1 MSKRI
6 LMEVRNGVREIALME
21 GSRLLAFFREQ
32 EMGPE
37 AEQIYLGVVERIV
50 KGMEAAFVRL
60 EKDTVGFLPFSEC
73 HEKPKSGE
81 RLLVQVKRPPVGEKA
96 AYLTADIALAGR
108 YAILTP
114 LSERISLSK
123 RLEDS
128 DERARLKNIASRV
141 APAGMGLVVRAES
154 AGMDENTLR
163 NEVSTLFAAWQT
175 LEADCASAKAPC
187 LLKGREDALGR
198 LMRDEH
204 GQIEEILA
212 NSMETLPA
220 SSLAIRYCENPF
232 ELYSVRARLKKSL
245 ERKVWLDCGGF
256 LVIDRTEAMTV
267 IDVNS
272 GKFTGGKSGTEST
285 FLRLNQEAAR
295 EIARLLRLRGI
306 GGIVL
311 IDFVDMQEESSRQ
324 AVIGTLSEAL
334 RDDPVKTAIH
344 GFTSLGLMEMTRK
357 KTESGLTPP
366 LPCPCCHGTG
376 YIEEA

>member
-37 AEQIYLGVVERIV
+37 VEQIYLGVVERIV

-128 DERARLKNIASRV
+128 DERARLKNIANRV

-175 LEADCASAKAPC
+175 LEADCASAKVPC

-324 AVIGTLSEAL
+324 AVIGTLSVAL

-357 KTESGLTPP
+357 KTESGLTPL